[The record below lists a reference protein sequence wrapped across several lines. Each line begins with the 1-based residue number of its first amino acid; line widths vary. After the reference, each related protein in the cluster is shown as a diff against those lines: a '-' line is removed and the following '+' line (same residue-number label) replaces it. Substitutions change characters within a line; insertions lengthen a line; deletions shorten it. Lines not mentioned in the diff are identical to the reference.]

1 MNKIDLHFQKKPK
14 NNLAVYFT
22 AGYPNLDTMP
32 QIMQQLEQNGAGL
45 IEIGIPYSDPLADGP
60 IIQNSS
66 SIALENGFSLQKM
79 FDLLDSSSSK
89 ISIPKVFMGYLNPVM
104 QFGFERFLENA
115 ARIGVS
121 GLILPDLPPDIFE
134 NEYKSLYESYD
145 IYPIFLITPQTPD
158 DRIRYLDRL
167 SKGFIY
173 AVSSSATT
181 GGNNVFSKTQVS
193 YFERLSQ
200 LSLKNPVMIGFGV
213 SKNDHLEQVWQHCEG
228 AIIGSAFIKALDAND
243 ENLGITT
250 FFNKLLNREIQ

>member
-1 MNKIDLHFQKKPK
+1 
-14 NNLAVYFT
+14 
-22 AGYPNLDTMP
+22 
-32 QIMQQLEQNGAGL
+32 
-45 IEIGIPYSDPLADGP
+45 
-60 IIQNSS
+60 
-66 SIALENGFSLQKM
+66 
-79 FDLLDSSSSK
+79 
-89 ISIPKVFMGYLNPVM
+89 MGYLNPVM

-193 YFERLSQ
+193 Y
-200 LSLKNPVMIGFGV
+200 
-213 SKNDHLEQVWQHCEG
+213 
-228 AIIGSAFIKALDAND
+228 LDR
-243 ENLGITT
+243 
-250 FFNKLLNREIQ
+250 KSVV